1 MFAKNVGTF
10 DRLIRIVIGV
20 ALLAFAVMGPADI
33 SWKWIG
39 YIGIIPLLTA
49 FLSTCPLYSILGLS
63 SCPMRSN

>member
-1 MFAKNVGTF
+1 MFAKNVGSI
-10 DRLIRIVIGV
+10 DRVARIVIGV

-39 YIGIIPLLTA
+39 YIGIVPLLTA
-49 FLSTCPLYSILGLS
+49 VLGTCPLYSIFGFS

>member
-20 ALLAFAVMGPADI
+20 ALLAFAVMGPADT